1 MTAAF
6 PLRRCPSTTYRRMSV
21 TLAVLLSVSC
31 PVQNSNAFAEPATR
45 PTTAAWAPDLR
56 DIHGTFQGPVEQLH
70 GIRWPRD
77 NSGRYERMVW
87 IIEPCSLTID
97 TTRKKRFALTTLPG
111 SVLVQRHGILVEI
124 DAPVGE
130 RSGTLPERASQIE
143 QMLLSWKIAPSRRM
157 RAELDGWKTPSR
169 AVPPVLRPASQPSTR
184 PASTQAG
191 SNEADLSNQR
201 IENPKTKMPP
211 LADLPVMMRTGIELD
226 QTTGIS
232 FRVQGSHISGWSLTV
247 EIQTAA
253 SELNRLDRNARL
265 PRK

>member
-1 MTAAF
+1 MTAASA
-6 PLRRCPSTTYRRMSV
+6 LKNRSCRTYRQV
-21 TLAVLLSVSC
+21 AAALALVLYVGCL
-31 PVQNSNAFAEPATR
+31 VQFSDALAGPATR
-45 PTTAAWAPDLR
+45 PTTAVAAPDLR
-56 DIHGTFQGPVEQLH
+56 DIHGRFQGPVEELR

-77 NSGRYERMVW
+77 NSGRYNTMVW
-87 IIEPCSLTID
+87 VIEPCNLTID
-97 TTRKKRFALTTLPG
+97 TADKKHFTFKTQPG
-111 SVLVQRHGILVEI
+111 SVLVQKHGILVEI
-124 DAPVGE
+124 DAPVSE
-130 RSGTLPERASQIE
+130 RGKLSEKVSQIE

-157 RAELDGWKTPSR
+157 RAELNGWKTPSR

-184 PASTQAG
+184 SALTQAS
-191 SNEADLSNQR
+191 SNEADLSNQK

-253 SELNRLDRNARL
+253 SELNRLDRNAGL